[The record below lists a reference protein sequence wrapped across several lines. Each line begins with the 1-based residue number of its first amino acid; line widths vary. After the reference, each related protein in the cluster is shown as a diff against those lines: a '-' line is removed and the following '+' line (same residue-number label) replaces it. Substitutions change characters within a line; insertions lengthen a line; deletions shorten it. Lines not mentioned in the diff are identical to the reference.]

1 MISCDLPVLRAV
13 LLPLPPAGEA
23 SVAALVDEETESE
36 ELNDLTW
43 PVTCHTSMGTLK
55 GRGGS
60 LDHTGLVAK
69 EVMVQCERLVWTGM
83 AE

>member
-1 MISCDLPVLRAV
+1 
-13 LLPLPPAGEA
+13 
-23 SVAALVDEETESE
+23 
-36 ELNDLTW
+36 
-43 PVTCHTSMGTLK
+43 MGTLK